1 MRITDL
7 AVLQYLGIVTAD
19 TSGIINHFYLFIN
32 SPSTKFTHSCP
43 HHIRAGFSRK
53 NAKYRIYAFTFKYHL
68 LKPKTLDQKQSSWDT
83 NPCQCVMLA
92 PQMEVCILA
101 LWHRHLEWLV
111 CLRHSVYILIA
122 MVLLLGFT
130 DFIHSLKPN
139 YPSGL

>member
-92 PQMEVCILA
+92 PQIEACILA
-101 LWHRHLEWLV
+101 LWHRHQEWLV
-111 CLRHSVYILIA
+111 CLRHSVYTLIA
-122 MVLLLGFT
+122 VLLWFCFLA
-130 DFIHSLKPN
+130 SLTSSIP
-139 YPSGL
+139 